1 MGNMSSEKTLQNNKH
16 ADELDEGALQQIQ
29 ECSAFSSTAEK
40 RLVRKIDIMILPIM
54 TFAYMMAFLD
64 KQALSYTAIM
74 GLRTDLNLKGSEYS
88 WSGSIFYFGY
98 LFFSYPASILMV
110 KFPLGKYLACN
121 LFVILPNPLGIIL
134 TMNSMLWAIVL
145 ACHAATTNFAGL
157 MVARFF
163 LGCTEAS
170 VSSGFSLI
178 TSLWYRTSEQP
189 LRHGIWFCGNSIS
202 MIIGNLVA
210 VGIWQI
216 KTGLQS
222 WKWLFI
228 IFGIITFLWGILMFF
243 RLPDTPNSASF
254 LTEGEKLLAIERLKA
269 NKAGYKRN
277 KIDTSQIIEAF
288 VDPKTWLLAF
298 SSLILYGFGF
308 STFKTLLLGMPVGA
322 VILVFVL
329 LSSAISSKIQNCRC
343 IVIAAVGCISILG
356 SALVYATESI
366 AARYAGLLLMGV
378 YSVSM
383 PLSLAMVASNIGGF
397 SKRAT
402 VSAIYFVMYCAGN
415 IVGPQLFFESE
426 APRYQSGFQAVI
438 VCFVVVV
445 VVALV
450 LGVYL
455 RWENRRRDRVAGP
468 VEDDEKPTELVDIT
482 DLANMQFR
490 YVY

>member
-1 MGNMSSEKTLQNNKH
+1 MANMPSEKTLPDSKH
-16 ADELDEGALQQIQ
+16 AEDQTSYDEGALQQIQ
-29 ECSAFSSTAEK
+29 EPSFAFSSTAER

-74 GLRTDLNLKGSEYS
+74 GLRTDLKLRGSEYS

-98 LFFSYPASILMV
+98 LFFSYPGSILMV

-121 LFVILPNPLGIIL
+121 F
-134 TMNSMLWAIVL
+134 MLWAIVL

-170 VSSGFSLI
+170 FSSGFSLI

-202 MIIGNLVA
+202 MIIGNLIA
-210 VGIWQI
+210 MGIWQI
-216 KTGLQS
+216 KTSLAS

-243 RLPDTPNSASF
+243 RLPDTPNTASF
-254 LTEGEKLLAIERLKA
+254 LTEEEKLIAIERLKA
-269 NKAGYKRN
+269 NNAGYKRN
-277 KIDTSQIIEAF
+277 KIDSAQIIEAF
-288 VDPKTWLLAF
+288 TDLKTWMLAF
-298 SSLILYGFGF
+298 SSLILYGFGY
-308 STFKTLLLGMPVGA
+308 STFKTLLLGMPIGA

-329 LSSAISSKIQNCRC
+329 LSSTISSRIQNCRC
-343 IVIAAVGCISILG
+343 IVIAGVGCISILG
-356 SALVYATESI
+356 SALVYATESM

-415 IVGPQLFFESE
+415 IVGPQLFFERE

-438 VCFVVVV
+438 VCLVVVV
-445 VVALV
+445 VMALV

-468 VEDDEKPTELVDIT
+468 VEDADKPTELVDIT
-482 DLANMQFR
+482 DLTNMRFR

>member
-121 LFVILPNPLGIIL
+121 F
-134 TMNSMLWAIVL
+134 MLWAIVL

-288 VDPKTWLLAF
+288 VDPKTWLLAVMILGFNIPNGGFTTF